1 MPQASHALAR
11 VCIVVL
17 SLALLAAVPP
27 SALAARRPVH
37 RPAVRRHARQAALDP
52 VARAILWA
60 EHRRGS
66 AAWAWYCERFVE
78 NAFMTGGRYETAW
91 EAALGLG
98 LRTGPAPRGAL
109 VFFRP
114 DPTNRGYGHVG
125 ISLGRGRMISALA
138 RVTETQI
145 AGSRYWSGLYA
156 GWARVPASW
165 WEFDSWSSSQRL
177 RSSP

>member
-1 MPQASHALAR
+1 MLLKSRALAR
-11 VCIVVL
+11 ACIVVP
-17 SLALLAAVPP
+17 SLALLAAAPP
-27 SALAARRPVH
+27 SALAARTPAH
-37 RPAVRRHARQAALDP
+37 RPRVHRHARQAALDP
-52 VARAILWA
+52 ASRAIVWA

-66 AAWAWYCERFVE
+66 AAWAWHCERFVE

-91 EAALGLG
+91 EAAFDLG
-98 LRTGPAPRGAL
+98 LRAGRAPRGTL

-114 DPTNRGYGHVG
+114 DPSNRGYGHVG

-138 RVTETQI
+138 RVTETTI
-145 AGSRYWSGLYA
+145 AGDRYWSGLYA

-177 RSSP
+177 TSSP